1 MSAEPQTEPCC
12 LPNKIIK
19 NPPGMS
25 WTIDTPHHNNCP
37 NARKDGTK

>member
-12 LPNKIIK
+12 LPNEIIT
-19 NPPGMS
+19 NTAGMS
-25 WTIDTPHHNNCP
+25 WTIETTHHINCP